1 MRMNF
6 QKFPWSVFKSSE
18 LANKLIFRTAKSRAS
33 LKFDRICMYSIT
45 IHGKS
50 RDKHDVGLFP

>member
-6 QKFPWSVFKSSE
+6 QKFPWSVCKSSE
-18 LANKLIFRTAKSRAS
+18 IAIKLIFRTAKSRAS
-33 LKFDRICMYSIT
+33 LKVDRICIT

-50 RDKHDVGLFP
+50 RDKHDVDLFP